1 MPETSQRTGGPGIVP
16 LTPGLKA
23 TLPETEKQ
31 EHSDATESSS
41 DGGGVRGKPG
51 SSLREEGVGEHREV
65 MEIERRGMSDW
76 DWDSDPANPFNWP
89 RKRKLGQV
97 SMAASVSLAAT
108 LGTSVITPGRGQLMQ
123 EFGVSG
129 TVAMLPLSL
138 YVLAL
143 ALGPVVGGPLS
154 ETVGRYPVYV
164 ASTPLAIIFTIGAGL
179 GGPTA
184 FAGVCALRFLAG
196 FCIAPSLAI
205 VAGVLSETFRP
216 AERGLPSTVFLLT
229 TFMGPGIAPVI
240 GSFVVQ
246 RAGWRWSQWTLV
258 FFLAVALA
266 VSLVFGRETYHPVL
280 RRRRIKQLGLPEP
293 TRASPWKVKAGE
305 FVTVALARPLHMLF
319 TEPVVG
325 FVCLYVACEF
335 ATLFSFFA
343 AVPYVFATIYSFDL
357 EQSGLVFLA
366 IVLGCLLGSLSVVI
380 CEILLYRRQMPK
392 YAPSGVPP
400 EHRLYPAM
408 IGSACLPLGL
418 FWFAW
423 TARPEISWA
432 SPAVAIVPFAM
443 GNFCIF
449 VSLTHYLT
457 DTYIGSNIASAMSA
471 NSLARYSLAAASPL
485 FTIQMYSR
493 LGVAWA
499 GTLLGL
505 ISLALMPVPWV
516 LFKYGKQIRAR
527 SQYETST
534 L

>member
-1 MPETSQRTGGPGIVP
+1 MTEPPPQWPGVSAAGPSTPNSGGSAGKV
-16 LTPGLKA
+16 
-23 TLPETEKQ
+23 EEKLQ
-31 EHSDATESSS
+31 TDGSESSIHS
-41 DGGGVRGKPG
+41 GSVHGQPGTVRDHQGAVETAQKEMP
-51 SSLREEGVGEHREV
+51 
-65 MEIERRGMSDW
+65 DW
-76 DWDSDPANPFNWP
+76 DWASDPANPFNWP

-97 SMAASVSLAAT
+97 CMAASVSLAAT
-108 LGTSVITPGRGQLMQ
+108 LGTSIITPGRSQLM
-123 EFGVSG
+123 EEYGVSG
-129 TVAMLPLSL
+129 TVAILPLSL

-154 ETVGRYPVYV
+154 ETVGRYPVYMV
-164 ASTPLAIIFTIGAGL
+164 STPLGIAFTIGAGFC
-179 GGPTA
+179 PT

-196 FCIAPSLAI
+196 FCVAPSLAI

-229 TFMGPGIAPVI
+229 TFMGPGIAPVT

-246 RAGWRWSQWTLV
+246 RGGWRWSQWTLV
-258 FFLAVALA
+258 FFLSFGLA
-266 VSLVFGRETYHPVL
+266 ISLVFGRETYHPVL
-280 RRRRIKQLGLPEP
+280 KRRRAGQLGLPEQAP
-293 TRASPWKVKAGE
+293 ESWVVRAGE

-343 AVPYVFATIYSFDL
+343 AVPYVFATVYSFGL

-366 IVLGCLLGSLSVVI
+366 MVFGCILGSLTVVF
-380 CEILLYRRQMPK
+380 CEILLYRRQVLR
-392 YAPSGVPP
+392 YAPGGVPP

-449 VSLTHYLT
+449 VSLTQYLT
-457 DTYIGSNIASAMSA
+457 DTYTGNNIASAMSA
-471 NSLARYSLAAASPL
+471 NSLARYGLAAASPL

-499 GTLLGL
+499 GTLLGFIAL
-505 ISLALMPVPWV
+505 VLMPVPWV
-516 LFKYGKQIRAR
+516 FFKHGKQIRAC
-527 SQYETST
+527 SQYETCA